1 MSFIPDFEIGIW
13 NTWIFM
19 PYLFILMILV
29 EKVKKGEEPGKL
41 EIEALSK
48 SGKIIFNVAF
58 LILFIAIIYSI
69 FLPLKLGTTWFY
81 VGLPITLLGLV
92 TLTIV
97 MFNFSTTPWSKPI
110 TKGFYR
116 YSRHPMYITT
126 ALFLLGVGIASAS
139 WLFLL
144 LSAVFTILNIF
155 RAINEERFCLKQ
167 YGDSFREYM
176 DRTPRW
182 LGIPKV

>member
-1 MSFIPDFEIGIW
+1 MSAIPAFEIGVC
-13 NTWIFM
+13 NAWIFM
-19 PYLFILMILV
+19 PYLFLLMILV
-29 EKVKKGEEPGKL
+29 DKLKNGEEPGKL
-41 EIEALSK
+41 EIESLSK

-58 LILFIAIIYSI
+58 IVLFCSVIYSI

-81 VGLPITLLGLV
+81 VGLPITLIGLI

-97 MFNFSTTPWSKPI
+97 MFNFSTTPWGKPI

-126 ALFLLGVGIASAS
+126 TLFLFGVGIATAS
-139 WLFLL
+139 WLFLS
-144 LSAVFTILNIF
+144 LSILFTILNAF

-167 YGDSFREYM
+167 HGEGYREYM
-176 DRTPRW
+176 NKTPRW
-182 LGIPKV
+182 IGLPK

>member
-1 MSFIPDFEIGIW
+1 MSAIPAFEIGIW
-13 NTWIFM
+13 NAWIFM
-19 PYLFILMILV
+19 PCLFLLIILV
-29 EKVKKGEEPGKL
+29 DKLKKGEEPGKL

-58 LILFIAIIYSI
+58 IILFCSVIYSI
-69 FLPLKLGTTWFY
+69 FLPLKLGTMWFY
-81 VGLPITLLGLV
+81 VGLPVTLVGLV
-92 TLTIV
+92 ILTIV
-97 MFNFSTTPWSKPI
+97 MFNFSTTPWGKPI

-126 ALFLLGVGIASAS
+126 TIFLLGVGIVTAS

-144 LSAVFTILNIF
+144 LSLVFTILNAF

-167 YGDSFREYM
+167 FGDSYREYM
-176 DRTPRW
+176 KRTSRW
-182 LGIPKV
+182 IGIPK